1 MDLVGP
7 DLFVGTLADATN
19 SHQLEKDE
27 ITTVV
32 SLTHETPDV
41 SEPTLNIYSIPLIDG
56 PQNNRDQF
64 TKAVQA
70 TVTALADGER
80 VLVHCAAGASR
91 SPTVAATALALTEEM
106 ELQNAI
112 QQVADN
118 RDTVDPHEAL
128 LRQAAHVYTEL
139 RDSASL
145 N

>member
-1 MDLVGP
+1 MDLVGS
-7 DLFVGTLADATN
+7 DLFVGTLDDATD
-19 SHQLEKDE
+19 SHRLEEDE

-32 SLTHETPDV
+32 SLTHETPDL

-64 TKAVQA
+64 TKAVQQ
-70 TVTALADGER
+70 TVAALADGER

-118 RDTVDPHEAL
+118 RDAVDPHEAL

-139 RDSASL
+139 SDSASL

>member
-1 MDLVGP
+1 MDRVGRN
-7 DLFVGTLADATN
+7 LFVGTRSDAADSQRLD
-19 SHQLEKDE
+19 SHE

-32 SLTHETPDV
+32 SLTHETPDL
-41 SEPTLNIYSIPLIDG
+41 SEQGLNIHSIPLIDG

-91 SPTVAATALALTEEM
+91 SPTVAATALALTEEID
-106 ELQNAI
+106 LQNAI

-118 RDTVDPHEAL
+118 RDAVDPHEAL
-128 LRQAAHVYTEL
+128 LRQVAHVYTEL
-139 RDSASL
+139 SDSASL

>member
-1 MDLVGP
+1 MDLVGS
-7 DLFVGTLADATN
+7 DLFVGTLDDATD
-19 SHQLEKDE
+19 SHRLEEDE

-32 SLTHETPDV
+32 SLTHETPDL
-41 SEPTLNIYSIPLIDG
+41 SEPALNIHSIPLIDG

-64 TKAVQA
+64 NKAVQE
-70 TVTALADGER
+70 TVTALAGGER

-91 SPTVAATALALTEEM
+91 SPTVAATALALTEEI

-118 RDTVDPHEAL
+118 RDAVDPHEAL

-139 RDSASL
+139 SDSASL